1 MSALHTETGRT
12 GRNDD
17 DSPSVSE
24 EQGRIDGVHKDS
36 VGLNGNRSSM
46 AKDPSWENT
55 GPG

>member
-17 DSPSVSE
+17 DSPSISE